1 MKNPINSISWML
13 FVISVCIVMIGCSS
27 QMAASMRK
35 VTYPPDFTYTKQAD
49 LRTDMDQLAKQMV
62 ILEQALVAP
71 STDIDNAREIQRQQV
86 LSTLRNM
93 GRIAAS
99 LHANDIGTNH
109 PFMQDYMQEFIGK
122 IDKARVAASIEP
134 PRYYFAGKISGG
146 CTNCHKVNR

>member
-1 MKNPINSISWML
+1 MKNPGNSISWML

-71 STDIDNAREIQRQQV
+71 SADIDNATAAPAFHGWQARLNALDHRPYVDVDHLIENFEIYFLNR
-86 LSTLRNM
+86 RN
-93 GRIAAS
+93 
-99 LHANDIGTNH
+99 
-109 PFMQDYMQEFIGK
+109 
-122 IDKARVAASIEP
+122 
-134 PRYYFAGKISGG
+134 
-146 CTNCHKVNR
+146 NR